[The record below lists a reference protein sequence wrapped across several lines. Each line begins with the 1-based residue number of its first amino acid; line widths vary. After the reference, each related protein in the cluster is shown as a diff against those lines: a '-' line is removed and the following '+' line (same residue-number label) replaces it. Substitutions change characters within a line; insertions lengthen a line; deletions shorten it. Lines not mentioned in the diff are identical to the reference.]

1 MVWENNFFYLLFLN
15 AITGNVAFVLG
26 YKLVQ
31 IAKKHGD
38 ARMVYNLLR
47 GMVVFFTVP
56 FSYLYALLKCFGEVN
71 GRMFSY
77 RGNQYIAETFHRLF
91 LVWLIFTSAIA
102 ILYVCRTSKYRK
114 LRVYNVP
121 YYDERLR
128 ELFASFYPRSRL
140 AKVKMYKNMMCPTPC
155 IMGVLRPILV
165 LPEVPYSR
173 EELVIMMAHEATHVI
188 HRDTLWKTIGRVI
201 QIMCWW
207 NPFLYFFV
215 WYLEDWSET
224 YCDDTV
230 CRMILNGDRQRY
242 ARVLTTSAMKAQTY
256 YSAENSRI
264 AMFGDA
270 QTLYRRIRRLSKLNM
285 GKRKRALCILLSAVF
300 VLCSGTTAIAAGET
314 ASVLGQN
321 VYENTYETRTTEN
334 AYIDL
339 NNVDN
344 VTVFRMTPEEM
355 EAEGIEIT
363 TLESDVATYGTQKNF
378 NWDVAASTMAAS
390 GTFLKRK
397 DTTIHVS
404 CYVTFPS
411 GQSGSVRVGVIE
423 PDGTFV
429 YTLCYNND
437 TALVKYTCE
446 TLGLYSVGVHNLR
459 SHSINASG
467 YYVR

>member
-1 MVWENNFFYLLFLN
+1 MVWENNFFFLLFLN
-15 AITGNVAFVLG
+15 AVTGNIAFMIS

-47 GMVVFFTVP
+47 GVIVFFAVP
-56 FSYLYALLKCFGEVN
+56 FSYLYAALKCLGEVN

-77 RGNQYIAETFHRLF
+77 RGNQCIAETFHRLF

-102 ILYVCRTSKYRK
+102 VLYVCHVYKYHK
-114 LRVYNVP
+114 LRACNVP
-121 YYDERLR
+121 YHDDRLR
-128 ELFASFYPRSRL
+128 ELFVSFYPRSRL
-140 AKVKMYKNMMCPTPC
+140 ARVKMYTNMMCPTPC
-155 IMGVLRPILV
+155 IMGVFRPVLV

-188 HRDTLWKTIGRVI
+188 HHDTLWKSIGRVI
-201 QIMCWW
+201 QILCWW
-207 NPFLYFFV
+207 NPSLHFYV

-230 CRMILNGDRQRY
+230 CRMLLNGDRQRY
-242 ARVLTTSAMKAQTY
+242 ARVLTSSAMKAQTY
-256 YSAENSRI
+256 YSAGKSRI

-300 VLCSGTTAIAAGET
+300 VLGSGTTAIAAGEA

-321 VYENTYETRTTEN
+321 AYEDTYESRTTEN
-334 AYIDL
+334 NYINL
-339 NNVDN
+339 NEVDN

-355 EAEGIEIT
+355 EAEGIEVVEM
-363 TLESDVATYGTQKNF
+363 ESDVAVYGTQKIF
-378 NWDVAASTMAAS
+378 DWDIAASTMAAS
-390 GTFLKRK
+390 GTFLKKK
-397 DTTIHVS
+397 DTTITVC

-411 GQSGSVRVGVIE
+411 GQSGTTRVGVIE

-429 YTLCYNND
+429 YALCNSND
-437 TALVKYTCE
+437 TVTVAYTCE
-446 TLGLYSVGVHNLR
+446 SLGWYSVGVHNLR
-459 SHSINASG
+459 SHSINANG